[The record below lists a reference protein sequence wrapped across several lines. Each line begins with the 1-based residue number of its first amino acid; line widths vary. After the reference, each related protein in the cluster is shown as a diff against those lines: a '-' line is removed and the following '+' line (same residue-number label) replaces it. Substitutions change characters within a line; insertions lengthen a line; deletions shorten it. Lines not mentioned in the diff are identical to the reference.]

1 MDSVFDDILYASQ
14 ARKIEQ
20 YIKFVK
26 AFNEEVVKAIQK
38 GDECV
43 RIFTQ
48 EDLQIIFKDHYEIME
63 ALRKKGYKIKSNMT
77 KPEVE
82 KKNWWV
88 EIYWT

>member
-43 RIFTQ
+43 RIFAQ

-63 ALRKKGYKIKSNMT
+63 ALRKKGYNIKSNMT